1 MDLNSII
8 YSEEAPKIQLVVN
21 AKDLRDFAES
31 MIAWGM
37 KTIQTILY
45 LLIVL
50 KSSNHIII

>member
-37 KTIQTILY
+37 FLSY
-45 LLIVL
+45 
-50 KSSNHIII
+50 